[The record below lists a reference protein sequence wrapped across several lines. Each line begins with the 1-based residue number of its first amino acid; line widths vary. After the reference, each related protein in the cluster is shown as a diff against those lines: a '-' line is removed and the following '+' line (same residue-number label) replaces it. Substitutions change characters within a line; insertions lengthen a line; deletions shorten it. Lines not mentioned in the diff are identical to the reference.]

1 MPDTNAKRPNWTQ
14 APDTK
19 HHPLNRADWPQT
31 SIKALYKLSMELDSA
46 RWRQQ
51 GEDVEMK
58 TKHILKAALMASVLA
73 FSAGAVLAE
82 GVSFAVVDGKSDDP
96 FFATVKK
103 GIDDATLVVAAHGGT
118 VNYLQLQTYDNIGG
132 DVANLVRTA
141 ISQGASVIA
150 VPNWVLDAQD
160 EAIKAAMAAGIPVIL
175 YNAGGADKAKELGA
189 INDIGNEE
197 YAAGLAAG
205 AYFSGHNAKNVIC
218 VNTVPGAQNL
228 EDRCK
233 GVSDGIV
240 TEGGVSTQ
248 LPLPASAFGDPT
260 AVAEAIK
267 ATLLKDPTITGVV
280 TISAADANA
289 TAIGIEQAGV
299 MATVA
304 LAPFDR
310 DGAGL
315 DRIKAGT
322 QLFAV
327 DQQPWLQGF
336 LAVSMADAYVS
347 FGTAIASSPVL
358 TGPGIVDAANV
369 DATIAGAAAG
379 FR

>member
-1 MPDTNAKRPNWTQ
+1 
-14 APDTK
+14 
-19 HHPLNRADWPQT
+19 
-31 SIKALYKLSMELDSA
+31 
-46 RWRQQ
+46 
-51 GEDVEMK
+51 MK
-58 TKHILKAALMASVLA
+58 TVLKAALMASVLA
-73 FSAGAVLAE
+73 VGGLAAYAE
-82 GVSFAVVDGKSDDP
+82 GVTIAVVGGKADDP
-96 FFATVKK
+96 FFAKVKK
-103 GIDDATLVVAAHGGT
+103 GIDDATMVVEARGGS
-118 VNYLQLQTYDNIGG
+118 VNYLMLQNYDNIGG
-132 DVANLVRTA
+132 DAANLVRTA

-150 VPNWVLDAQD
+150 VPNWVPASQD
-160 EAIKAAMAAGIPVIL
+160 EAILAAMQAGIPVML
-175 YNAGGADKAKELGA
+175 YNSGGGDKAKELGA
-189 INDIGNEE
+189 INYIGNEE
-197 YAAGLAAG
+197 YPAGLAAG
-205 AYFSGHNAKNVIC
+205 GYFGKAGIKNVLC

-228 EDRCK
+228 EDRCR
-233 GVSDGIV
+233 GVADGI
-240 TEGGVSTQ
+240 TPEGGVSNQ

-267 ATLLKDPTITGVV
+267 ATLLKDPTITGVI
-280 TISAADANA
+280 TISAGDANSA
-289 TAIGIEQAGV
+289 AIGIEQAAMTG
-299 MATVA
+299 TVK
-304 LAPFDR
+304 LASFDM

-315 DRIKAGT
+315 DRIKGGT

>member
-1 MPDTNAKRPNWTQ
+1 
-14 APDTK
+14 
-19 HHPLNRADWPQT
+19 
-31 SIKALYKLSMELDSA
+31 
-46 RWRQQ
+46 
-51 GEDVEMK
+51 MK
-58 TKHILKAALMASVLA
+58 TVLKAALMASVLIVGGLA
-73 FSAGAVLAE
+73 AYAE
-82 GVSFAVVDGKSDDP
+82 GVTIAVVGGKADDP
-96 FFATVKK
+96 FFAKVKK
-103 GIDDATLVVAAHGGT
+103 GIDDATMVIEARGGS
-118 VNYLQLQTYDNIGG
+118 VNYLMLQNYDNIGG
-132 DVANLVRTA
+132 DAANLVRTA

-150 VPNWVLDAQD
+150 VPNWVPASQD
-160 EAIKAAMAAGIPVIL
+160 EAILAAMQAGIPVML
-175 YNAGGADKAKELGA
+175 YNSGGGDKAKELGA
-189 INDIGNEE
+189 INYIGNEE
-197 YAAGLAAG
+197 YPAGLAAG
-205 AYFSGHNAKNVIC
+205 GYFGKAGIKNVLC

-228 EDRCK
+228 EDRCR
-233 GVSDGIV
+233 GVSDGI
-240 TEGGVSTQ
+240 TPEGGVSNQ

-267 ATLLKDPTITGVV
+267 ATLLKDPTITGVI
-280 TISAADANA
+280 TISAGDANSA
-289 TAIGIEQAGV
+289 AIGIEQAAMTG
-299 MATVA
+299 TVK
-304 LAPFDR
+304 LASFDM

-315 DRIKAGT
+315 DRIKGGT